1 MLPGR
6 TLGEMNQPMVGG
18 LPEGIVIASNRGPVA
33 FQRGPDG
40 ELLARRGAGG
50 LVTALTHIMVD
61 TGGLWLASAMT
72 PGDREV
78 VKRHGA
84 QPVEVPVEHG
94 SLRLRYLTFE
104 RETFDRYYNRISNWM
119 FWLLQH
125 SLWNL
130 PEHPR
135 FDHQTRLSWEAY
147 RSVNHR
153 FAEALAEE
161 IGGQGRERPVVLHDY
176 HLMLVAPRLRTLVP
190 DAFIYHFT
198 HIPWCQPDMMR
209 VLPARIGIETL
220 EGMLATDLLGF
231 QTARWARNFMWCCH
245 ELLQA
250 EVDFAGGVVTYLDRA
265 VRVRHYPISVDA
277 DALRAVTIA
286 PETVAFKAWVDEI
299 LEGRKLVLR
308 IDRMELSKNIVRGLR
323 AFEELLREHPE
334 WRGRVTHL
342 ALLYPSR
349 RALWE
354 YRAYEAEVLDT
365 TDRIN
370 TELGTD
376 DWQPI
381 VLVNED
387 NYPRALAALTRY
399 DVLLVNP
406 IADGMNLVSKEGPA
420 VNRNDGVLVLSRNA
434 GAWYELGHAAL
445 TVNPYDVSEM
455 ADALHSALTMQ
466 PEDRRNRADLLREVV
481 ERNNPWKWLGHQLDD
496 ILPYL
501 TRAPRPAESL

>member
-220 EGMLATDLLGF
+220 EGLLATALPGF

-370 TELGTD
+370 TELG
-376 DWQPI
+376 
-381 VLVNED
+381 
-387 NYPRALAALTRY
+387 
-399 DVLLVNP
+399 
-406 IADGMNLVSKEGPA
+406 
-420 VNRNDGVLVLSRNA
+420 
-434 GAWYELGHAAL
+434 
-445 TVNPYDVSEM
+445 
-455 ADALHSALTMQ
+455 
-466 PEDRRNRADLLREVV
+466 
-481 ERNNPWKWLGHQLDD
+481 
-496 ILPYL
+496 
-501 TRAPRPAESL
+501 